1 MKSLLQMPSAIIHN
15 VISFSIIFQMYF
27 SLFLLICSNTSATN
41 WLYYINYVIILLVKI
56 NIQQDYI

>member
-27 SLFLLICSNTSATN
+27 SLFYSFVLIQVP
-41 WLYYINYVIILLVKI
+41 LIDYYINYVIILLVKI